1 MKPFFTLCVGRIG
14 ACFGTMA
21 FAGALPIIRA
31 EWHLDASSAGAIQTV
46 FNISN
51 AIGLFATSWLCDYLG
66 AKKVY
71 LVFSWLAVG
80 ALFLFA
86 CAAHSYL
93 SAMLIMTLVGLT
105 QGGAYTPAM
114 LLAIKMSRPD
124 KRGYSVGLILT
135 AGSFGYLLSLFIS
148 SWGAAYKNV
157 SFAFYL
163 CTLGVLAGAVLSS
176 LALSN
181 YKEVLLRQIPKK
193 NEPQKYSFTWPAL
206 LLLAGYIAHCWELL
220 GAWAW
225 TPSMITHVLK
235 NEDFSPV
242 TTGLIIAFTVHLSG
256 MLSTLIVGS
265 LSDYFNRT
273 SVLIFMGAAGALGS
287 LLMGITVSWGM
298 MWSLCFAFLGS
309 FFILGDSGVLSAA
322 MADNV
327 PAEKLGKIMGVR
339 SLLGFGC
346 GSFSPLLFGV
356 VMDASH
362 SWWLAYAVPGGGG
375 VIACIAAI
383 VLKLKEKS
391 KCRSGGVG
399 KS

>member
-1 MKPFFTLCVGRIG
+1 MKPFFTLCVARVG
-14 ACFGTMA
+14 ASFGTMA

-51 AIGLFATSWLCDYLG
+51 AVGLFAASWLCDYLG

-71 LVFSWLAVG
+71 LVFSWLAAG

-86 CAAHSYL
+86 YAAHSYL
-93 SAMLIMTLVGLT
+93 SAAFIMTLVGLT

-148 SWGAAYKNV
+148 SWGAAYKNA

-163 CTLGVLAGAVLSS
+163 CTLGVLVGAALGA

-181 YKEVLLRQIPKK
+181 YKEELLRKIPAKK
-193 NEPQKYSFTWPAL
+193 DAQKHSFTWAAL
-206 LLLAGYIAHCWELL
+206 LLLVGYIAHSWELL

-225 TPSMITHVLK
+225 TPSMLAHVLK
-235 NEDFSPV
+235 NESFNPV

-273 SVLIFMGAAGALGS
+273 SVLIFMGAAGAVGS
-287 LLMGITVSWGM
+287 LFMGISVSWGM
-298 MWSLCFAFLGS
+298 MWSIGFAFLGS

-322 MADNV
+322 IADNV

-362 SWWLAYAVPGGGG
+362 SWWLAYAVPGVGG

-391 KCRSGGVG
+391 KYRLA
-399 KS
+399 